1 MIRLLENI
9 GNMKEI
15 LRNIDNKDNKDELA
29 EMIRRSDENEI
40 IVLK

>member
-15 LRNIDNKDNKDELA
+15 LRSIDNIDELA
-29 EMIRRSDENEI
+29 EMIRRSEGNEI